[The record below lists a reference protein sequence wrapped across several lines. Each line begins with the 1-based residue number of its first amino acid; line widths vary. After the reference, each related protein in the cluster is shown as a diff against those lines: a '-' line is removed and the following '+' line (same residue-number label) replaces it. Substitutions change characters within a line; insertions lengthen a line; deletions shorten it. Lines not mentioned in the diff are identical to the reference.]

1 MGIRVLTV
9 VAGFAWV
16 ASMQG
21 AFSVSAAQVAV
32 DDGLPAGEGREI
44 TQRVCSECHGVDLV
58 SSQYRR
64 RPEWTNLVEDMAG
77 RGGNA
82 TPDDIK
88 AIINYG
94 YTHFG
99 LVNVNKAPEADL
111 SQVLQL
117 TADEAKAVVEYR
129 TKQGEFKTVDD
140 LKKVPGLDAAKVD
153 EQKDHIVFTGA

>member
-9 VAGFAWV
+9 VAGLAWL

-32 DDGLPAGEGREI
+32 DDGLPAGEGKE
-44 TQRVCSECHGVDLV
+44 TVLRVCGDCHGVDLV

-64 RPEWTNLVEDMAG
+64 RGEWSNLVEDMAG

-82 TPDDIK
+82 TPDDVQT
-88 AIINYG
+88 IINYG
-94 YTHFG
+94 FTHFG

-111 SQVLQL
+111 TKVLQL
-117 TADEAKAVVEYR
+117 TPEEAKAVVEFR
-129 TKQGEFKTVDD
+129 TKGEFKTVDD